1 MEKKEGKYLV
11 NARVDIDYSK
21 GKPKIKFGYPYKDPK
36 KESMF
41 QGGILYVTLFIWTI
55 IGVIP
60 FILFIQNYVMPDYIP
75 YPEECGNF
83 SLDNLD
89 YRTEVKYYGDTK
101 YEDWNRTYKIVYGFN
116 VTCDN
121 QTHIIDFNKEGGYFE
136 GDSYLDN
143 KWYFVK
149 LILGMIWFYIALI
162 PASWINKN
170 LITRFLIKKKWYQK
184 WLPKANA
191 EGVLFKKR
199 SKQYRIFKPKDLLE
213 NVLVIPSFSNVEL
226 DYKTTGDFSK
236 YLQKIKIREHRN
248 QSINIKSKKVK
259 KEKMNK
265 FKWYA
270 IFYFKEQPKTG
281 QMEVTYQ

>member
-1 MEKKEGKYLV
+1 M

-21 GKPKIKFGYPYKDPK
+21 GTPKVKFGYPYKDPK

-41 QGGILYVTLFIWTI
+41 QGGLYVITILIWLI
-55 IGVIP
+55 IGIIP
-60 FILFIQNYVMPDYIP
+60 FILFMQNYTQSNYFI

-83 SLDNLD
+83 SLYNTD
-89 YRTEVKYYGDTK
+89 YISEIKYYGNTER
-101 YEDWNRTYKIVYGFN
+101 EDWNFTYKAVYGFN

-121 QTHIIDFNKEGGYFE
+121 QTHIISFEKEGGYFS
-136 GDSYLDN
+136 GADYMVN
-143 KWYFVK
+143 KWSLVA
-149 LILGMIWFYIALI
+149 LVIIAFWIYLSLI
-162 PASWINKN
+162 PASWINKH

-191 EGVLFKKR
+191 EGIFFKTR
-199 SKQYRIFKPKDLLE
+199 TKQYRIFKHKDVLE
-213 NVLVIPSFSNVEL
+213 NIIVIPSFKNVEL
-226 DYKTTGDFSK
+226 DYKTTGDFNK
-236 YLQKIKIREHRN
+236 YLQKVKIREHRN

-259 KEKMNK
+259 KEKMDK

-270 IFYFKEQPKTG
+270 IFYFKEKPKTG

>member
-191 EGVLFKKR
+191 EGVLFKKK
-199 SKQYRIFKPKDLLE
+199 SKQ
-213 NVLVIPSFSNVEL
+213 
-226 DYKTTGDFSK
+226 
-236 YLQKIKIREHRN
+236 
-248 QSINIKSKKVK
+248 
-259 KEKMNK
+259 
-265 FKWYA
+265 
-270 IFYFKEQPKTG
+270 
-281 QMEVTYQ
+281 